1 MSINEATNT
10 TETHTQPV
18 RFNLTISA
26 LPIELRSDNAKKIPK
41 RGKSCAF
48 ENQPENPN
56 SYSMSYQFSINWKNR
71 YICIIPISIQNFT
84 ASNKN

>member
-1 MSINEATNT
+1 M
-10 TETHTQPV
+10 Q
-18 RFNLTISA
+18 
-26 LPIELRSDNAKKIPK
+26 KKIPK
-41 RGKSCAF
+41 SGKSCAF

-56 SYSMSYQFSINWKNR
+56 SYSMSYQFSIKWKNR